1 MAVAASNIT
10 SGRDTDGNSTATTA
24 SVTPVANRLY
34 LLTVT
39 SRTNITTDPNI
50 PTVTGNS
57 LTWVSINSVVY
68 DTTGASRRRVTL
80 FRALGASPSSG
91 TISVDFG
98 GQNQTHVSWVLDECT
113 GMDTSGTDGSG
124 AIVQSATNKDETG
137 TNTTF
142 TVTLSAFS
150 DSNNA
155 TYCSKGDVD
164 STLTHSAGSGFTLLG
179 SEQGGTNDITT
190 HTEFK
195 ASNDTTAD
203 WSASNFIFPGGVAI
217 EIKMA
222 ATLTPLTWQKPTETP
237 IFEMTGVISYFKQ
250 LLKKYGSIST
260 IPI

>member
-98 GQNQTHVSWVLDECT
+98 GQNQTHVSW
-113 GMDTSGTDGSG
+113 
-124 AIVQSATNKDETG
+124 
-137 TNTTF
+137 
-142 TVTLSAFS
+142 
-150 DSNNA
+150 
-155 TYCSKGDVD
+155 
-164 STLTHSAGSGFTLLG
+164 GF
-179 SEQGGTNDITT
+179 
-190 HTEFK
+190 
-195 ASNDTTAD
+195 
-203 WSASNFIFPGGVAI
+203 
-217 EIKMA
+217 
-222 ATLTPLTWQKPTETP
+222 
-237 IFEMTGVISYFKQ
+237 
-250 LLKKYGSIST
+250 
-260 IPI
+260 